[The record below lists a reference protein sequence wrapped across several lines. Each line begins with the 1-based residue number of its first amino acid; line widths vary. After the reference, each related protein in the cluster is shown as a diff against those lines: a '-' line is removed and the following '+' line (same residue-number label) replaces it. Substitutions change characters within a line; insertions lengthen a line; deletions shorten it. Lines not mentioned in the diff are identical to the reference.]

1 MKKRKK
7 IIKKVLAVA
16 ALSSLLMIS
25 GCGTQEDKPKAKTSS
40 ADKEAVN
47 SITETKLEKYQ
58 VDIKNSYVHG
68 TSAFGFALKFDVKFN
83 NMSPSYDA
91 YVCND
96 MSSLVDKK
104 IQEENSK
111 NFNDFKEKNP
121 DASEEELN
129 EAYNSMYKTIYFMN
143 MSYIAGESVEIE
155 WAPYPTEENSSKYSS
170 DEEFLKTGYM
180 YLLLKEGE
188 NITGFMVFEFPVSV
202 TDKGEYEQISYEKV
216 NVLEAVTFEKTD
228 GKYQNVSLDYVK
240 SRVDNIL
247 ENKQ

>member
-1 MKKRKK
+1 MKK
-7 IIKKVLAVA
+7 IKRLFTVLLAITIVC
-16 ALSSLLMIS
+16 SLLIMS
-25 GCGTQEDKPKAKTSS
+25 GCGTEDEKPKTKTSS

-47 SITETKLEKYQ
+47 SIKETKLEKYQ
-58 VDIKNSYVHG
+58 VDIKSFYVHG
-68 TSAFGFALKFDVKFN
+68 TSAFGFGLKFDVKFN

-91 YVCND
+91 YVYND
-96 MSSLVDKK
+96 MSSLVNKK

-111 NFNDFKEKNP
+111 NFDDFKEKNP
-121 DASEEELN
+121 GISEEELN

-143 MSYIAGESVEIE
+143 VTYAAAESVEIE

-170 DEEFLKTGYM
+170 YEEVLKTGYM
-180 YLLLKEGE
+180 YLVLKEGE

-202 TDKGEYEQISYEKV
+202 TDKGEYEQISYETV
-216 NVLEAVTFEKTD
+216 NVLEAVVFEKTD

-247 ENKQ
+247 ENK

>member
-1 MKKRKK
+1 
-7 IIKKVLAVA
+7 
-16 ALSSLLMIS
+16 
-25 GCGTQEDKPKAKTSS
+25 
-40 ADKEAVN
+40 
-47 SITETKLEKYQ
+47 
-58 VDIKNSYVHG
+58 
-68 TSAFGFALKFDVKFN
+68 
-83 NMSPSYDA
+83 
-91 YVCND
+91 
-96 MSSLVDKK
+96 
-104 IQEENSK
+104 
-111 NFNDFKEKNP
+111 
-121 DASEEELN
+121 
-129 EAYNSMYKTIYFMN
+129 MN

-180 YLLLKEGE
+180 YLVLKEGE
-188 NITGFMVFEFPVSV
+188 NITGFMVFEIPVSV

>member
-1 MKKRKK
+1 MKRKK
-7 IIKKVLAVA
+7 FIKKVLVIAV
-16 ALSSLLMIS
+16 LCSLLMIS
-25 GCGTQEDKPKAKTSS
+25 GCGTQEDKPKAKISS

-58 VDIKNSYVHG
+58 VDIKSSYVHG
-68 TSAFGFALKFDVKFN
+68 TSAFGFALKFEVKLD
-83 NMSPSYDA
+83 NMSSSYDA

-121 DASEEELN
+121 DISEEELN
-129 EAYNSMYKTIYFMN
+129 EAYNSIYKTIYFMN
-143 MSYIAGESVEIE
+143 VTYAAGENVEIE

-170 DEEFLKTGYM
+170 YEEILKTGYM
-180 YLLLKEGE
+180 YLVLKEGE

-202 TDKGEYEQISYEKV
+202 TEKGEYERISYETV

-247 ENKQ
+247 ENK